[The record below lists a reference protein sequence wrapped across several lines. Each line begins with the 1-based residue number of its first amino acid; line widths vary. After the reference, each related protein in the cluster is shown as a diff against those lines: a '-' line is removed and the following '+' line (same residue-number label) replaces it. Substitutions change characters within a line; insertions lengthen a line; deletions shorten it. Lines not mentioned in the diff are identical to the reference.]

1 MRNKYRIRNRV
12 LGKKAK
18 TEKITRIRRRD
29 YGLSIL
35 KRGESRRL
43 LVLERATRQRTQKPK
58 EGPRVVWCEIARREG
73 TRGKV
78 IFAGA

>member
-35 KRGESRRL
+35 KQGAPRRL
-43 LVLERATRQRTQKPK
+43 LVLERATRKRT
-58 EGPRVVWCEIARREG
+58 GTHGTDVVWKEIARREG
-73 TRGKV
+73 TRGEV
-78 IFAGA
+78 IYAV